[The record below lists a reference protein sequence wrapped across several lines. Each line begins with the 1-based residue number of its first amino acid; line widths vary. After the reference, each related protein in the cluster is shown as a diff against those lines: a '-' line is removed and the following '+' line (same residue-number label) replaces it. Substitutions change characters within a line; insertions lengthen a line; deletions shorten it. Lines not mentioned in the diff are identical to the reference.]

1 MIFRFLI
8 ESKTSKIFFIHRHT
22 NQPQQRIMEPLAC
35 LRIDGSLLVV
45 VVSTVKMKSN
55 TFYITV
61 STGSKRFW
69 KEPATS

>member
-1 MIFRFLI
+1 
-8 ESKTSKIFFIHRHT
+8 
-22 NQPQQRIMEPLAC
+22 MEPLAC